1 VFFSPLRQKRSTK
14 SPETARTNHFASCGF
29 VDRLS
34 VERQYSEQD
43 AAGPYRWEQI
53 IMSSSDTKRE
63 MLRHTVA
70 TLAYRGA
77 KAVRGAPDSF
87 ASYRASETART
98 PAEILAHIGDLLD
111 WGLSIAR
118 GAETW
123 NNSDPLPWD
132 QEVARFHRALESFDS
147 YLSSEAELS
156 APCERLFQGPV
167 ADALTHVGQLTILRR
182 IAGTPIKG
190 ENYSRAK
197 IESGRLGS
205 EQAAPKREFD

>member
-1 VFFSPLRQKRSTK
+1 MNNP
-14 SPETARTNHFASCGF
+14 
-29 VDRLS
+29 
-34 VERQYSEQD
+34 
-43 AAGPYRWEQI
+43 
-53 IMSSSDTKRE
+53 DTKRE

-87 ASYRASETART
+87 ASHRTSETTRT
-98 PAEILAHIGDLLD
+98 PAQILAHIGDLLD
-111 WGLSIAR
+111 WGLSIAK
-118 GAETW
+118 GAEAW

-132 QEVARFHRALESFDS
+132 QEVARFHRTLESFDN
-147 YLSSEAELS
+147 YLASDAELS

-197 IESGRLGS
+197 IEAGRVGT
-205 EQAAPKREFD
+205 EQATPKREFD